1 MDIAR
6 HPLARRAKAGGRKH
20 PMNMKLKAL
29 FTIMAVL
36 SFLNGV
42 FYLLMPV
49 FSLSMLERPTNP
61 IGIMD
66 TRLFGAC
73 ALGLAVIAWLARDFK
88 DPGAQRA
95 IVLGNLITLV
105 LMVCVDLDGL
115 LTGAISV
122 LGWLFL
128 CFDLS
133 LSLGFGYFLLKQNLA

>member
-1 MDIAR
+1 
-6 HPLARRAKAGGRKH
+6 
-20 PMNMKLKAL
+20 MNLRLKAL
-29 FTIMAVL
+29 FTIMALL
-36 SFLNGV
+36 SFMNGV

-49 FSLSMLERPTNP
+49 FSLSILQRPTNP

-73 ALGLAVIAWLARDFK
+73 AIGLAAIAWSARDFK

-95 IVLGNLITLV
+95 MVLGNLITLG

-122 LGWLFL
+122 LGWLLFCL
-128 CFDLS
+128 DLS
-133 LSLGFGYFLLKQNLA
+133 LSLGFGYFMLKKSLA